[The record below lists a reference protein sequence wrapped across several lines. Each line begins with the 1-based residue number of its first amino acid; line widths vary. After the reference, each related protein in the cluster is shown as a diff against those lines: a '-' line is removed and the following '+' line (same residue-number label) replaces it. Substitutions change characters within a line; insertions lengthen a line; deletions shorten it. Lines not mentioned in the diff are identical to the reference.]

1 MCLLLASPVEYEA
14 VPLINLT
21 SFKVRWEEVDWQR
34 REGESGLPVPAAALD
49 ITSSPQGVRAL
60 ERVDGRGREFVLH
73 GKAIK
78 ISAFSICR
86 HLGNF
91 LVEKFFIQIEM
102 N

>member
-1 MCLLLASPVEYEA
+1 M
-14 VPLINLT
+14 
-21 SFKVRWEEVDWQR
+21 DWQR
-34 REGESGLPVPAAALD
+34 RQGRGEEAASAA
-49 ITSSPQGVRAL
+49 SQGVRAL

-86 HLGNF
+86 HLSNF
-91 LVEKFFIQIEM
+91 LVKKFFIHIEM

>member
-1 MCLLLASPVEYEA
+1 MGGG
-14 VPLINLT
+14 
-21 SFKVRWEEVDWQR
+21 RWIGR
-34 REGESGLPVPAAALD
+34 GGKEGESRLPVPPAAALD

-60 ERVDGRGREFVLH
+60 ERVDGRRREFVLH

-86 HLGNF
+86 HLSNF
-91 LVEKFFIQIEM
+91 LAEKFFIHIEM